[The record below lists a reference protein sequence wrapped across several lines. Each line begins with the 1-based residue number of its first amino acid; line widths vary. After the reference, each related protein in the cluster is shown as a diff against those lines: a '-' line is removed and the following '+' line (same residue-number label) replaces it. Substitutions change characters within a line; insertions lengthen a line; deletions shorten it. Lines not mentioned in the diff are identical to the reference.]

1 MASQRLQR
9 VKRKVLREVV
19 QENVADLKGT
29 LGRRR
34 RTASRRRLLRDL
46 AIVALPV
53 GLFTTYLLASMSGVS
68 GPIGSSG
75 VRGLLPPAESA
86 SGPVAPGTAP
96 ASWPPIDGVT
106 VPADEVRPL
115 SREAFPLPVRKI
127 VLDPGHG
134 GINSGASGPDGLLE
148 KDLTLDISLRL
159 EKLLLEEGFAVD
171 LTRRGDEAISLE
183 QRADFA
189 NRERGD
195 IFVSV
200 HLNWIDIREI
210 RGIETFYLGP
220 TDDPYLTELAAS
232 ENRGSGYSLADF
244 KQLVEQVYANAR
256 QDDSKRLAA
265 EVQRSLY
272 SALRRISPNLRDR
285 GVKRAPFVV
294 LTGTEMPA
302 ILAEVS
308 CLSNEDEARLLKLPE
323 YRDYIAEALFQGVH
337 TYARRVT
344 GGIDWGT

>member
-1 MASQRLQR
+1 MANHRLPR

-19 QENVADLKGT
+19 QENVDDLQGT
-29 LGRRR
+29 LVRRPR
-34 RTASRRRLLRDL
+34 EASRGRLLRGL
-46 AIVALPV
+46 AVVALPV
-53 GLFTTYLLASMSGVS
+53 GLFTTYLLASISGAPAPS
-68 GPIGSSG
+68 GWAPVGSVEANSG
-75 VRGLLPPAESA
+75 AI
-86 SGPVAPGTAP
+86 APGPSP
-96 ASWPPIDGVT
+96 ASWPPAGEGFT
-106 VPADEVRPL
+106 VPAEGVRPL
-115 SREAFPLPVRKI
+115 SREVFPLPVRKI
-127 VLDPGHG
+127 IVDPGHG
-134 GINSGASGPDGLLE
+134 GINGGASGPDGLVE

-159 EKLLLEEGFAVD
+159 EQLLAQEGYVVE
-171 LTRRGDEAISLE
+171 LTRRSDEAISLE
-183 QRADFA
+183 NRALFA

-210 RGIETFYLGP
+210 RGVETFYLGP

-232 ENRGSGYSLADF
+232 ENRGSGYSLADY

-256 QDDSKRLAA
+256 QDDSQWLAS
-265 EVQRSLY
+265 EVQRSLFG
-272 SALRRISPNLRDR
+272 ALRRIAPNLRDR
-285 GVKRAPFVV
+285 GVKKAPFVV

-344 GGIDWGT
+344 GGTDWGT

>member
-19 QENVADLKGT
+19 QVNVADLSGAPG
-29 LGRRR
+29 GRRR
-34 RTASRRRLLRDL
+34 GASRRRLLRDL
-46 AIVALPV
+46 AIVAVPV
-53 GLFTTYLLASMSGVS
+53 GLFTTYLLASMSGT
-68 GPIGSSG
+68 PGSVASMG
-75 VRGLLPPAESA
+75 GLLPSAEAPA
-86 SGPVAPGTAP
+86 APAAVGTAA
-96 ASWPPIDGVT
+96 ASWPPAEGIT
-106 VPADEVRPL
+106 IPADGVRPL

-159 EKLLLEEGFAVD
+159 EKLLVEEGFAVD
-171 LTRRGDEAISLE
+171 LTRRSDLAISLE
-183 QRADFA
+183 ERAVFA

-210 RGIETFYLGP
+210 RGVETFYLGP

-256 QDDSKRLAA
+256 QDDSERLAS

-272 SALRRISPNLRDR
+272 TALRRISPNLRDR

-337 TYARRVT
+337 TYARRVA